1 MECAISSE
9 MAVSNVRFTT
19 DVESSIIERLE
30 GEVMTSGGKQ
40 ILFVDTIPL
49 ASASLLDIELSTF
62 SIAAALVL
70 GFSTRF

>member
-40 ILFVDTIPL
+40 MLFVDTIPL